1 MEEHRFSV
9 CRFLRWDGFNV
20 ENFIEELKGEI
31 KQNSLKVSPNES
43 DPTMMDLEVS
53 IPPEL
58 RHTVENILKKYTK
71 IYTWINEQL

>member
-20 ENFIEELKGEI
+20 DNFIEELKGEI
-31 KQNSLKVSPNES
+31 KQDSLKVSRNES